1 MVIIQIH
8 REKLTQEL
16 FDHLISIE
24 CEELQIQYRGKTIFE
39 RNMEMSEETG
49 EAVPMN
55 WYCKTI
61 LDDLGIKYGL

>member
-1 MVIIQIH
+1 MVIQIY

-55 WYCKTI
+55 
-61 LDDLGIKYGL
+61 